1 MCGNALTLI
10 DLLEIPRQVFP
21 MKLKRNSSMSNSYLL
36 FFLMVCTFSTGEVRA
51 DHRLYL
57 ANRHDDS
64 LMRFDMDETSGEL
77 TLRQTLKLEG
87 EPAPMC
93 ISPDKHTLYVAR
105 RKAEKVSAFSISPK
119 DGSLKLIAET
129 SIPGE
134 GGACYLSTDRSGKF
148 LLSAYYSEGK
158 VAVHKLSENGSV
170 NEGAIQTI
178 ATEKNA
184 HCILPNHR
192 NRLVLV
198 PHTGPNSVYQFLL
211 DGKTGKLSPAK
222 PAKYVPEKKLSP
234 RHVAYHPGGKFVY
247 VVNEGSSSV
256 TACRLKGDSIQPVH
270 TLSTLPADFKE
281 RNSCADVEVHPS
293 GKFLYCSNRGH
304 DSVAMFA
311 IDQKTGRLTSLGQEH
326 TEKVPR
332 SFNVDPTGK
341 FLVAAGLRANK
352 LTVFRIDQGAG
363 KLKSL
368 KTYDVGKGPTWVQ
381 ILKQD

>member
-1 MCGNALTLI
+1 
-10 DLLEIPRQVFP
+10 
-21 MKLKRNSSMSNSYLL
+21 MKLKLNSRMSKTSLL
-36 FFLMVCTFSTGEVRA
+36 LSLLLGPFSAGEAWA
-51 DHRLYL
+51 DLRLYL

-119 DGSLKLIAET
+119 DGFLKLIAET

-170 NEGAIQTI
+170 SKGAIQTI

-184 HCILPNHR
+184 HCILPDHR

-198 PHTGPNSVYQFLL
+198 PHTGPNVVYQFIFNE
-211 DGKTGKLSPAK
+211 KTGKLSPSK
-222 PAKYVPEKKLSP
+222 FAKYVPEKKLSP
-234 RHVAYHPGGKFVY
+234 RHVAYHPAGKFVY

-256 TACRLKGDSIQPVH
+256 TACHIKSEAIHPIH

-332 SFNVDPTGK
+332 SFNVDPTGN
-341 FLVAAGLRANK
+341 FLVTAGLRANK
-352 LTVFRIDQGAG
+352 LTVFRIDQGTG
-363 KLKSL
+363 KLKPL
-368 KTYDVGKGPTWVQ
+368 KTCDVGKGPTWVQ
-381 ILKQD
+381 ILKQG

>member
-1 MCGNALTLI
+1 MSKTSLLLSLLLGPFSAGEAWA
-10 DLLEIPRQVFP
+10 DL
-21 MKLKRNSSMSNSYLL
+21 
-36 FFLMVCTFSTGEVRA
+36 
-51 DHRLYL
+51 RLYL

-119 DGSLKLIAET
+119 DGFLKLIAET

-170 NEGAIQTI
+170 SKGAIQTI

-184 HCILPNHR
+184 HCILPDHR

-198 PHTGPNSVYQFLL
+198 PHTGPNVVYQFIFNE
-211 DGKTGKLSPAK
+211 KTGKLSPSK
-222 PAKYVPEKKLSP
+222 FAKYVPEKKLSP
-234 RHVAYHPGGKFVY
+234 RHVAYHPAGKFVY

-256 TACRLKGDSIQPVH
+256 TACHIKSEAIHPIH

-332 SFNVDPTGK
+332 SFNVDPTGN
-341 FLVAAGLRANK
+341 FLVTAGLRANK
-352 LTVFRIDQGAG
+352 LTVFRIDQGTG
-363 KLKSL
+363 KLKPL
-368 KTYDVGKGPTWVQ
+368 KTCDVGKGPTWVQ
-381 ILKQD
+381 ILKQG

>member
-1 MCGNALTLI
+1 VNALTRI
-10 DLLEIPRQVFP
+10 DLPEVPRQLFL
-21 MKLKRNSSMSNSYLL
+21 MKLKRNSSMSKSFLL
-36 FFLMVCTFSTGEVRA
+36 LSLMVGAFSTGEVRA
-51 DHRLYL
+51 DLRLYL
-57 ANRHDDS
+57 ANRHEDS

-93 ISPDKHTLYVAR
+93 VSPDQRTLYVAR

-119 DGSLKLIAET
+119 DGSVKLISET
-129 SIPGE
+129 SIPGQ
-134 GGACYLSTDRSGKF
+134 GGACYLSPDRSGKF
-148 LLSAYYSEGK
+148 LLSAYYFEGK
-158 VAVHKLSENGSV
+158 VAVHRLRENGSV
-170 NEGAIQTI
+170 KEGAIQTI

-184 HCILPNHR
+184 HCILPDHR

-198 PHTGPNSVYQFLL
+198 PHTGPNAVYQFIFNE
-211 DGKTGKLSPAK
+211 KTGKLSPSK
-222 PAKYVPEKKLSP
+222 FAKYVPEKKLSP
-234 RHVAYHPGGKFVY
+234 RHVAYHPDGKFVY

-256 TACRLKGDSIQPVH
+256 TACHIKSEAIHPIH

-281 RNSCADVEVHPS
+281 RNTCADVEVHPS

-304 DSVAMFA
+304 DSVAMFS
-311 IDQKTGRLTSLGQEH
+311 IDEKTGRLTSLGQER

-352 LTVFRIDQGAG
+352 LTVFQIDQGTG
-363 KLKSL
+363 KLKPL